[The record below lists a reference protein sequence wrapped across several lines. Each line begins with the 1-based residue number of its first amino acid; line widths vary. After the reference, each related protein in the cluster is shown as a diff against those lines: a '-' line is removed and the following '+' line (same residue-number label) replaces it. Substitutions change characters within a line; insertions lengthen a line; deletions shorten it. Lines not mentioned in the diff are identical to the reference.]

1 MLSKIETANPGSNI
15 NPFEETFVDEL
26 SQKRFRRFRYFDHIV
41 IQDVET
47 GRINVGKFIVSTT
60 PAYRKTQRDLYE
72 FKRSGEDYQL
82 VLTLGKEMFIAVRKE
97 ELMKHE
103 TTNQNQN
110 YIKCSDEKLP
120 SSIDPIPPFN
130 YGGMETQEKPIP
142 EPSLKEIEDFLFID
156 YNKGYGAE
164 EIRGTY
170 TPIKVFQIIALW
182 ADKKHKLAILD
193 LIWEINE
200 KAIMDK
206 LSAYDGTRHLT
217 EQLKRENE
225 SLRKE
230 KEELGEQNFILNNK
244 IKALNI
250 PFNQSEF
257 PSVIWFRPDGKDY
270 FQVRYDRVSGTS
282 NALFVY
288 PTLNAK
294 DVKNELMKLLEKE
307 GLVYHFPRKHLV
319 ANSNKGRV
327 IEILNEIT
335 SDRHFIPISKERKK
349 TFIDM
354 KLQEI
359 HQKPFT
365 AQIEG
370 LIYEYEIIQK
380 HEELI
385 PWKMI
390 PDQIRYQKNEKRSD
404 KGIDAIEITD
414 KGEIKTIVQIK
425 HHRGSYLR
433 KEEIQGFLVRCQE
446 PRYMECE
453 KKLIL
458 HNCKL
463 GPKLQMLI
471 ESSNIEIVNE

>member
-1 MLSKIETANPGSNI
+1 MSSKTEASNPGSNI
-15 NPFEETFVDEL
+15 DLFEETFVDEL
-26 SQKRFRRFRYFDHIV
+26 SQKRFRRFKYFDHIV

-60 PAYRKTQRDLYE
+60 PAHRKTQRDLYE

-82 VLTLGKEMFIAVRKE
+82 VLTLGKEMLIAMRKE

-103 TTNQNQN
+103 ITNQNQN
-110 YIKCSDEKLP
+110 CIGCSDEKLP
-120 SSIDPIPPFN
+120 SSINPIPPFN

-206 LSAYDGTRHLT
+206 ISAYDETRHLT
-217 EQLKRENE
+217 DQLKRENE

-230 KEELGEQNFILNNK
+230 KEELGEQNLILNNK
-244 IKALNI
+244 IKALNM
-250 PFNQSEF
+250 PFNQSDF

-270 FQVRYDRVSGTS
+270 FQVRYDRVGGTAK
-282 NALFVY
+282 ALYVF
-288 PTLNAK
+288 PIPNTK
-294 DVKNELMKLLEKE
+294 DVKLELMKRLEKE
-307 GLVYHFPRKHLV
+307 ELIVHFPRKHLIDR
-319 ANSNKGRV
+319 SNMNRV
-327 IEILNEIT
+327 IEILNEIC
-335 SDRHFIPISKERKK
+335 SDQPFVPITKEEKK
-349 TFIDM
+349 IFIDE

-359 HQKPFT
+359 RRRPFN

-370 LIYEYEIIQK
+370 MIYEYEIIQR
-380 HEELI
+380 HDELI

-390 PDQIRYQKNEKRSD
+390 PDKIRYQKNEKHGD
-404 KGIDAIEITD
+404 KGIDAIEISD
-414 KGEIKTIVQIK
+414 KGEIITIVQIK
-425 HHRGSYLR
+425 HHRDSYLR
-433 KEEIQGFLVRCQE
+433 KEEIQSFLTRCQE
-446 PRYMECE
+446 SRYASIK

-458 HNCKL
+458 HGCKL
-463 GPKLQMLI
+463 GLKLQTSI
-471 ESSNIEIVNE
+471 ESLGIEISIE